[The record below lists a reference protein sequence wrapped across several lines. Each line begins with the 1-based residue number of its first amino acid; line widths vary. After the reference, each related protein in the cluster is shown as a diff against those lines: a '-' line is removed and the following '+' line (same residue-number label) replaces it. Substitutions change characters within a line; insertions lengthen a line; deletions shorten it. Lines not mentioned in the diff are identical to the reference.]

1 MQMKVGIDVMMKV
14 CPRVLDGKGMP
25 EDWKTSVMVPIYKRK
40 GNVMNYSAYRGVN
53 YWSME

>member
-1 MQMKVGIDVMMKV
+1 MKVGIDVMMKV
-14 CPRVLDGKGMP
+14 CPRVLDEKGMP

-40 GNVMNYSAYRGVN
+40 GNVMNYSAYRAVN